1 MEKSLDYLEE
11 PAINL
16 VYIIYAIL
24 EYDTPFSGVK
34 VHFILH
40 SIHK

>member
-1 MEKSLDYLEE
+1 MEKSLNYLEE

-24 EYDTPFSGVK
+24 EYNTLFSGVK
-34 VHFILH
+34 AHFILH